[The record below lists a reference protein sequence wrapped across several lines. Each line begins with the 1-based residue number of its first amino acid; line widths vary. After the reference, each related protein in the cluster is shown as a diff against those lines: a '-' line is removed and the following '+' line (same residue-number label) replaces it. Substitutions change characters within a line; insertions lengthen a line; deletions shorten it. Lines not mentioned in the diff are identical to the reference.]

1 MPTSYD
7 GTLLDHLA
15 EHMVY
20 LLMLAAAANV
30 VALVI
35 VVGAVIATV
44 IIIPIAVIVLGFVLP
59 RPLVLSLRQLVIAC
73 CFASVTGIFAAR
85 PSFG

>member
-7 GTLLDHLA
+7 GTLLNHLA

-20 LLMLAAAANV
+20 LLMPAATADIFV
-30 VALVI
+30 VVI
-35 VVGAVIATV
+35 VVGAVIIV
-44 IIIPIAVIVLGFVLP
+44 VVIVPVAVVALSFML
-59 RPLVLSLRQLVIAC
+59 RHPLVLSLCWLVVAS
-73 CFASVTGIFAAR
+73 CFAYVAGIFAAR